1 MHILQRLSSE
11 TISIVQEKPKVD
23 DNPANDHTIG
33 SALRDLREARSI
45 SARQL
50 SEISQ
55 VSAAMISRIETGQV
69 SPSISTMNALSTALD
84 VPLTSL
90 FRDIVSER
98 ADFTHIRKGSGI
110 VSTRLMGD
118 HTHNYINLAAHRRRD
133 LNFEAHLVTFTQQ
146 DADPPRYVGHG
157 VVMIHVLKGS
167 ARFHYGKQDL
177 LLEEGDSLSI
187 DAELTHGV
195 TDVLTAEFVFL
206 SIQAEAR

>member
-1 MHILQRLSSE
+1 MHILQHTSSE
-11 TISIVQEKPKVD
+11 SISIVQDKPRD
-23 DNPANDHTIG
+23 DDSPANDHTIG

-50 SEISQ
+50 SKISQ
-55 VSAAMISRIETGQV
+55 ISAAMISRIESGQV

-98 ADFTHIRKGSGI
+98 ADFTHVKKGSGI
-110 VSTRLMGD
+110 VSTRLMGE

-157 VVMIHVLKGS
+157 VVMIHVLKALPVFTMAS
-167 ARFHYGKQDL
+167 KTFYLKKA
-177 LLEEGDSLSI
+177 
-187 DAELTHGV
+187 
-195 TDVLTAEFVFL
+195 TA
-206 SIQAEAR
+206 